1 MTEQEKQIIRQMAD
15 YIEKGSQGKQQITG
29 RYSDSVDEIGV
40 CAMAA
45 CYIGAGVFKYRDA
58 WLIVELKK
66 VLKIDFMPLVT
77 YPSDA
82 KHWNW
87 IDKPESVRIDDAI
100 IALNDVAGWR
110 FDQIVSWLRSIAE

>member
-1 MTEQEKQIIRQMAD
+1 MDIKEKQIIRQMAD
-15 YIEKGSQGKQQITG
+15 YIEKGAEGKQQITG
-29 RYSDSVDEIGV
+29 RYESKDNGGV
-40 CAMAA
+40 CAMGA
-45 CYIGAGVFKYRDA
+45 CYIGAGVFKYRDV
-58 WLIVELKK
+58 WFIVELKK

-100 IALNDVAGWR
+100 ISLNDVAGWR